1 MVIPTGYSFNLSG
14 TAIYLTMA
22 AIFIAQ
28 ATNTPMTLA
37 EEIGLLGILL
47 ITSKGA
53 AGVTGSGFIVLAA
66 TLSTTGNIPVAGL
79 ALILGIDRFMS
90 EARAITNLISNAVA
104 TVAVAKWEGAFD
116 EKRARDILS
125 GKKIAQLG
133 KELGLQVPFIR
144 PKVLAQDRTLQLNV
158 IKHSVAALSEKYNM
172 MFDSIMLLQPTSPFR
187 SKESIVKSYDYFCKY
202 NADTLITISDVSKF
216 APSTKYLAEKS
227 LLPDLFQLELLS
239 EEKQKQK
246 QGTLRQDFE
255 QIWWRNGSIYI
266 FNTATLI
273 NSNSL
278 YGGKTIGMPTDSVE
292 SINIDTPEDLAL
304 AKIIALGLR
313 NL

>member
-1 MVIPTGYSFNLSG
+1 VTKKQSDLLILIPARSGSKSIPNKNTILLSG
-14 TAIYLTMA
+14 EPLLSWTAKV
-22 AIFIAQ
+22 AIDSD
-28 ATNTPMTLA
+28 L
-37 EEIGLLGILL
+37 
-47 ITSKGA
+47 SKN
-53 AGVTGSGFIVLAA
+53 IVL
-66 TLSTTGNIPVAGL
+66 ST
-79 ALILGIDRFMS
+79 DS
-90 EARAITNLISNAVA
+90 
-104 TVAVAKWEGAFD
+104 D
-116 EKRARDILS
+116 
-125 GKKIAQLG
+125 KIAQLG
-133 KELGLQVPFIR
+133 KELGLKVPFIR
-144 PKVLAQDRTLQLNV
+144 PKDLAQDRTLQLDV
-158 IKHSVAALSEKYNM
+158 IKHAVALLSENFNM
-172 MFDSIMLLQPTSPFR
+172 KFDSIMLLQPTSPFR
-187 SKESIVKSYDYFCKY
+187 SRESIVKSYDYFCKY

-278 YGGKTIGMPTDSVE
+278 YGGKIIGMPTNSVE

>member
-1 MVIPTGYSFNLSG
+1 MTQKQSNLLILIPARSGSKSIPNKNTILLSG
-14 TAIYLTMA
+14 EPLLSWTAKV
-22 AIFIAQ
+22 AIDSD
-28 ATNTPMTLA
+28 L
-37 EEIGLLGILL
+37 
-47 ITSKGA
+47 SKN
-53 AGVTGSGFIVLAA
+53 IVL
-66 TLSTTGNIPVAGL
+66 ST
-79 ALILGIDRFMS
+79 DS
-90 EARAITNLISNAVA
+90 
-104 TVAVAKWEGAFD
+104 D
-116 EKRARDILS
+116 
-125 GKKIAQLG
+125 KIAQLG
-133 KELGLQVPFIR
+133 KELGLQVPFVR
-144 PKVLAQDRTLQLNV
+144 PKDLAQDRTLQLDV
-158 IKHSVAALSEKYNM
+158 IKHAVTLLSENFNM
-172 MFDSIMLLQPTSPFR
+172 KFDSIMLLQPTSPFR
-187 SKESIVKSYDYFCKY
+187 SRELIVKSYDYFCKY

-278 YGGKTIGMPTDSVE
+278 YGGKTIGMPTNSVE

>member
-1 MVIPTGYSFNLSG
+1 VTQKQSNLLILIPARSGSKSIPNKNTILLSG
-14 TAIYLTMA
+14 EPLLSWTAKV
-22 AIFIAQ
+22 AIDSD
-28 ATNTPMTLA
+28 L
-37 EEIGLLGILL
+37 
-47 ITSKGA
+47 SKN
-53 AGVTGSGFIVLAA
+53 IVL
-66 TLSTTGNIPVAGL
+66 ST
-79 ALILGIDRFMS
+79 DS
-90 EARAITNLISNAVA
+90 
-104 TVAVAKWEGAFD
+104 D
-116 EKRARDILS
+116 
-125 GKKIAQLG
+125 KIAQLG

-144 PKVLAQDRTLQLNV
+144 PKDLAQDRTLQLDV
-158 IKHSVAALSEKYNM
+158 IKHAVVLLGENFNM
-172 MFDSIMLLQPTSPFR
+172 KFDSIMLLQPTSPFR
-187 SKESIVKSYDYFCKY
+187 SRELIVKSYDYFCKY

-216 APSTKYLAEKS
+216 APSTKYLVEKS

-239 EEKQKQK
+239 EEKQKQKQK

-278 YGGKTIGMPTDSVE
+278 YGGKTIGMPTNSVE

>member
-1 MVIPTGYSFNLSG
+1 MAQKQSDLLILIPARSGSKSIPNKNTTLLSG
-14 TAIYLTMA
+14 EPLLSWTAKV
-22 AIFIAQ
+22 AIDSD
-28 ATNTPMTLA
+28 L
-37 EEIGLLGILL
+37 
-47 ITSKGA
+47 SKN
-53 AGVTGSGFIVLAA
+53 IVL
-66 TLSTTGNIPVAGL
+66 ST
-79 ALILGIDRFMS
+79 DS
-90 EARAITNLISNAVA
+90 
-104 TVAVAKWEGAFD
+104 
-116 EKRARDILS
+116 
-125 GKKIAQLG
+125 KKIAQLG

-158 IKHSVAALSEKYNM
+158 IKHSVAALSEKYNI

-187 SKESIVKSYDYFCKY
+187 RKESIVKSYDYFCKY

-246 QGTLRQDFE
+246 QKQGTLRQDFE

-278 YGGKTIGMPTDSVE
+278 YGGKTIGMPTNSVE

>member
-1 MVIPTGYSFNLSG
+1 MTKKQSDLLILIPARSGSKSIPNKNTILLSG
-14 TAIYLTMA
+14 EPLLSWTAKV
-22 AIFIAQ
+22 AIDSD
-28 ATNTPMTLA
+28 L
-37 EEIGLLGILL
+37 
-47 ITSKGA
+47 SKN
-53 AGVTGSGFIVLAA
+53 IVL
-66 TLSTTGNIPVAGL
+66 ST
-79 ALILGIDRFMS
+79 DS
-90 EARAITNLISNAVA
+90 
-104 TVAVAKWEGAFD
+104 D
-116 EKRARDILS
+116 
-125 GKKIAQLG
+125 KIAQLG
-133 KELGLQVPFIR
+133 KELGLKVPFIR
-144 PKVLAQDRTLQLNV
+144 PKDLAQDRTLQLDV
-158 IKHSVAALSEKYNM
+158 IKHAVALLSENFNM
-172 MFDSIMLLQPTSPFR
+172 KFDSIMLLQPTSPFR
-187 SKESIVKSYDYFCKY
+187 SRESIVKSYDYFCKY

-278 YGGKTIGMPTDSVE
+278 YGGKIIGMPTNSVE

>member
-1 MVIPTGYSFNLSG
+1 MTQKQSDLLILIPARSGSKSIPNKNTILLSG
-14 TAIYLTMA
+14 EPLLAWTAKV
-22 AIFIAQ
+22 AIDSD
-28 ATNTPMTLA
+28 L
-37 EEIGLLGILL
+37 
-47 ITSKGA
+47 SKN
-53 AGVTGSGFIVLAA
+53 IVL
-66 TLSTTGNIPVAGL
+66 ST
-79 ALILGIDRFMS
+79 DS
-90 EARAITNLISNAVA
+90 
-104 TVAVAKWEGAFD
+104 D
-116 EKRARDILS
+116 
-125 GKKIAQLG
+125 KIAQLG

-144 PKVLAQDRTLQLNV
+144 PKDLAQDRTLQLDV
-158 IKHSVAALSEKYNM
+158 IKHAVALLSENFNM
-172 MFDSIMLLQPTSPFR
+172 KFDSIMLLQPTSPFR
-187 SKESIVKSYDYFCKY
+187 SRESIVKSYDYFCKY

-278 YGGKTIGMPTDSVE
+278 YGGKTIGMPTNSVE

>member
-1 MVIPTGYSFNLSG
+1 VTQKQSNLLILIPARSGSKSIPNKNTILLSG
-14 TAIYLTMA
+14 EPLLSWTAKV
-22 AIFIAQ
+22 AIDSD
-28 ATNTPMTLA
+28 L
-37 EEIGLLGILL
+37 
-47 ITSKGA
+47 SKN
-53 AGVTGSGFIVLAA
+53 IVL
-66 TLSTTGNIPVAGL
+66 ST
-79 ALILGIDRFMS
+79 DS
-90 EARAITNLISNAVA
+90 
-104 TVAVAKWEGAFD
+104 D
-116 EKRARDILS
+116 
-125 GKKIAQLG
+125 KIAQLG
-133 KELGLQVPFIR
+133 KELGLQVPFVR
-144 PKVLAQDRTLQLNV
+144 PKDLAQDRTLQLDV
-158 IKHSVAALSEKYNM
+158 IKHAVTLLSENFNM
-172 MFDSIMLLQPTSPFR
+172 KFDSIMLLQPTSPFR
-187 SKESIVKSYDYFCKY
+187 SRELIVKSYDYFCKY

-278 YGGKTIGMPTDSVE
+278 YGGKTIGMPTNSVE